1 MNVILKGKAKLIAQT
16 MVKEGFANS
25 QSEAVRL
32 ALFNFGKEC
41 LTEDELVAKKMDR
54 IDQEVKSGKRKL
66 LSEKEALGKYADLL
80 K

>member
-1 MNVILKGKAKLIAQT
+1 MNVILKGKAKEIAQT

-41 LTEDELVAKKMDR
+41 LKEDELIAQKMDQ
-54 IDQEVKSGKRKL
+54 IDQEIKSGKRKL